1 MSPVVP
7 AFTAAAVFGVPN
19 AEMGEEVK
27 AVVQAGDGLMA
38 CRRTK
43 QSPIRRPKSID
54 FDPELPGAPTG
65 KLMRRIL
72 RDRYWP
78 KEAKGPAA
86 VA

>member
-1 MSPVVP
+1 
-7 AFTAAAVFGVPN
+7 VFGVPN

-27 AVVQAGDGLMA
+27 AVVQPADGYEAGSELAAGLMA
-38 CRRTK
+38 YCRTK
-43 QSPIRRPKSID
+43 LSLIRRPKSID

-65 KLMRRIL
+65 KLMKRIL
-72 RDRYWP
+72 RDRYWA